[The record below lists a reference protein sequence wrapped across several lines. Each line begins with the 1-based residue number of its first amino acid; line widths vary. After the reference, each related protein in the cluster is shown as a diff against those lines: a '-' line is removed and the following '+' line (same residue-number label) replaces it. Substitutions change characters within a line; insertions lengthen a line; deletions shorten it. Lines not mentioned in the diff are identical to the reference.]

1 MPLFVGFLSGL
12 VLVMPVGPTTLSIV
26 GIGTERGRRAALAGA
41 SGVVTADLLMLPL
54 AVLGAGAVTALSPTV
69 LHSCEV
75 VIGLVL
81 LGIAAVGLLKTE
93 EARVAVSR
101 IRRPAPTLLAINLC
115 NPMALASWAGLI
127 LALPD
132 SLREPGNLLPFTIG
146 VVIASAVWHTMLAL
160 LAGSLGRRMAEAGRR
175 RLIRIS
181 SVALGI
187 VGVVLVA

>member
-1 MPLFVGFLSGL
+1 VYAPRRWEPEDRRPLL
-12 VLVMPVGPTTLSIV
+12 
-26 GIGTERGRRAALAGA
+26 RADTWG
-41 SGVVTADLLMLPL
+41 GE
-54 AVLGAGAVTALSPTV
+54 LSPTV

-81 LGIAAVGLLKTE
+81 LGIAAVGLLRTE

-127 LALPD
+127 FALPD
-132 SLREPGNLLPFTIG
+132 SLRESGSLLPFTIG
-146 VVIASAVWHTMLAL
+146 VVIASAVWHSMLAL
-160 LAGSLGRRMAEAGRR
+160 LAGTLGRRVAESGRR

>member
-26 GIGTERGRRAALAGA
+26 GIGTERGRRAALAGV

-54 AVLGAGAVTALSPTV
+54 AVLGAGALTALSPTV

-81 LGIAAVGLLKTE
+81 LGIAAVGLFKTE

-101 IRRPAPTLLAINLC
+101 IRRPVPTLLAINLC
-115 NPMALASWAGLI
+115 NPMAVASWAGLI
-127 LALPD
+127 LVLPD
-132 SLREPGNLLPFTIG
+132 SLREPGNLLSFAIG
-146 VVIASAVWHTMLAL
+146 VVIASAAWHTMLAL
-160 LAGSLGRRMAEAGRR
+160 LAGSLSRRMAEAGRR

-187 VGVVLVA
+187 VGVMLIT

>member
-54 AVLGAGAVTALSPTV
+54 AALGAGAVTALSPTV

-181 SVALGI
+181 SAALGI
-187 VGVVLVA
+187 IGVVLVA

>member
-175 RLIRIS
+175 KLIRIS
-181 SVALGI
+181 SAALGI
-187 VGVVLVA
+187 IGVVLVA

>member
-12 VLVMPVGPTTLSIV
+12 VFVMPVGPATLSIV

-69 LHSCEV
+69 LHGFEV
-75 VIGLVL
+75 VIGLML
-81 LGIAAVGLLKTE
+81 LAIAAVGLLKTE

-132 SLREPGNLLPFTIG
+132 SLREPGSLLPFTIG
-146 VVIASAVWHTMLAL
+146 VVIASAVWHSMLAL
-160 LAGSLGRRMAEAGRR
+160 LAGTLGRRMAESGRR

>member
-12 VLVMPVGPTTLSIV
+12 VLVMPVGPATLSIV

-181 SVALGI
+181 SAALGI
-187 VGVVLVA
+187 IGVVLVA

>member
-1 MPLFVGFLSGL
+1 MPLFIGFLSGL
-12 VLVMPVGPTTLSIV
+12 VFVMPVGPATLSIV

-69 LHSCEV
+69 LHGFEV
-75 VIGLVL
+75 VIGLML

-132 SLREPGNLLPFTIG
+132 SLRESGSLLPFTIG
-146 VVIASAVWHTMLAL
+146 VVIASAVWHSMLAL
-160 LAGSLGRRMAEAGRR
+160 LAGTLGRKMAESGRR

>member
-12 VLVMPVGPTTLSIV
+12 VLVMPVGPATLSIV

-175 RLIRIS
+175 KLIRIS
-181 SVALGI
+181 SAALGI
-187 VGVVLVA
+187 IGVVLVA

>member
-41 SGVVTADLLMLPL
+41 FGVVTADLLMLPL